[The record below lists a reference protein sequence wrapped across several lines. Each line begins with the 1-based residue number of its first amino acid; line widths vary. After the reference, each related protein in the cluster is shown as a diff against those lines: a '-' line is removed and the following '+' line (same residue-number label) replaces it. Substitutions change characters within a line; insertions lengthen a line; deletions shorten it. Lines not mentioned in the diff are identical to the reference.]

1 LRSCVLLRRRLVPDL
16 FSVMLDHAPGHGS
29 SYRMVPGDMTRYAAD
44 GRAFQ
49 AAFGIAHFREQDER
63 RQNHKN

>member
-1 LRSCVLLRRRLVPDL
+1 
-16 FSVMLDHAPGHGS
+16 MLDHAPGHGS